1 MIIRFFL
8 WFRKRLSGV
17 AKREA
22 KQKWD
27 DRHWTEKA
35 LDQMTE
41 RDWRI
46 FREDFNISTKGGN
59 IPNPLRSWAEM
70 NVADELK
77 DVIKKV

>member
-1 MIIRFFL
+1 M
-8 WFRKRLSGV
+8 

>member
-1 MIIRFFL
+1 M
-8 WFRKRLSGV
+8 

-59 IPNPLRSWAEM
+59 IPNPLRSWVEM